1 MTTREE
7 EIRSLEM
14 TRQFLIALLN
24 KTITPK
30 VPKEIR
36 ARASACL
43 RHYPL
48 TITNITSDGVLY
60 RKQTKIKDEANF
72 NNKQFNKGNMK

>member
-7 EIRSLEM
+7 ELRSLEM

-24 KTITPK
+24 KTITPR

-36 ARASACL
+36 TKASACL

-48 TITNITSDGVLY
+48 VITDVITESKL
-60 RKQTKIKDEANF
+60 K
-72 NNKQFNKGNMK
+72 

>member
-36 ARASACL
+36 EKASACL

-48 TITNITSDGVLY
+48 VITDVT
-60 RKQTKIKDEANF
+60 TKSKF
-72 NNKQFNKGNMK
+72 K

>member
-1 MTTREE
+1 MLNEVDKQEKNTMTTRQEE
-7 EIRSLEM
+7 VRSLEM

-30 VPKEIR
+30 EIR
-36 ARASACL
+36 AKAAACL

-48 TITNITSDGVLY
+48 DVTQQE
-60 RKQTKIKDEANF
+60 RK
-72 NNKQFNKGNMK
+72 

>member
-1 MTTREE
+1 MLNEVDKKEKNTMTTRQEE
-7 EIRSLEM
+7 VRSLEM

-36 ARASACL
+36 AKAEACL
-43 RHYPL
+43 RNYTL
-48 TITNITSDGVLY
+48 DVTQQE
-60 RKQTKIKDEANF
+60 RK
-72 NNKQFNKGNMK
+72 

>member
-7 EIRSLEM
+7 ELRSLEM

-24 KTITPK
+24 KAVTPR
-30 VPKEIR
+30 VPKIIR
-36 ARASACL
+36 ERASACL

-48 TITNITSDGVLY
+48 VITDVTTESKL
-60 RKQTKIKDEANF
+60 K
-72 NNKQFNKGNMK
+72 

>member
-30 VPKEIR
+30 EIR
-36 ARASACL
+36 AKAAACL

-48 TITNITSDGVLY
+48 DVTQQE
-60 RKQTKIKDEANF
+60 RK
-72 NNKQFNKGNMK
+72 

>member
-1 MTTREE
+1 MLNEVDKKEKNTMTTRQEE
-7 EIRSLEM
+7 VRSLEM
-14 TRQFLIALLN
+14 TRQLLIALLN

-36 ARASACL
+36 AKASACL

-48 TITNITSDGVLY
+48 DVTQQE
-60 RKQTKIKDEANF
+60 RK
-72 NNKQFNKGNMK
+72 

>member
-1 MTTREE
+1 MLNEVDKKEKNTMTTRQEE
-7 EIRSLEM
+7 VRSLEM

-36 ARASACL
+36 AKAAACL

-48 TITNITSDGVLY
+48 DVTQQE
-60 RKQTKIKDEANF
+60 RK
-72 NNKQFNKGNMK
+72 